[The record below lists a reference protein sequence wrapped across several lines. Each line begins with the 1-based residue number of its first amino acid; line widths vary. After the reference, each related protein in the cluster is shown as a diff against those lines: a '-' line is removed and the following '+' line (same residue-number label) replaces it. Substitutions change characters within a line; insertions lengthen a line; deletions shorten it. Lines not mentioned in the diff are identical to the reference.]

1 MKNSLNLLLFFSLIY
16 FIYSCASGKVKV
28 AEGKDGAEVC
38 ATPIPDCTTYD
49 PTSAE
54 DAAKCA
60 VCSLPK
66 APATDKLT
74 CEACASGKETKDGKA
89 CYTTIT
95 DCDEYATDG
104 KCAVCALPKVPAS
117 TDGLTCVACPDG
129 KETKD
134 GKVCYTKIT
143 DCAEYATDGKC
154 TKCTGKI
161 PKSDGTACEACPDGK
176 ETKDGKTCVDK
187 TTSFSSFIKIS
198 TFALL
203 YLLNIF

>member
-16 FIYSCASGKVKV
+16 FIYSCETGKVKV
-28 AEGKDGAEVC
+28 AEDEDGDEVC
-38 ATPIPDCTTYD
+38 GTPITDCTTYD
-49 PTSAE
+49 PEST
-54 DAAKCA
+54 AAA
-60 VCSLPK
+60 V
-66 APATDKLT
+66 
-74 CEACASGKETKDGKA
+74 
-89 CYTTIT
+89 
-95 DCDEYATDG
+95 
-104 KCAVCALPKVPAS
+104 KCAVCALPKVPA
-117 TDGLTCVACPDG
+117 TNAATCVACDDG

-134 GKVCYTKIT
+134 GKACYTKIT

-198 TFALL
+198 NFALL
-203 YLLNIF
+203 YLLNIL